1 MKVLMKGNEALSEAA
16 IRAGATLYFGYPIT
30 PQNEVAE
37 YMSRRLPTIP
47 GAAYIQ
53 AETEVAA
60 INMVYGAVS
69 TGRRA
74 LTTSSS
80 PGVSLMMEGISYL
93 AGSELP
99 AVIVNIMRGGP
110 GLGNINPEQA
120 DYFQATKGGGHGSY
134 RLIVL
139 APSSVQEMTDLVV
152 LAFDLADKYRNPV
165 MVVADGNLGQMME
178 PVELAESYPN
188 RFDHSSWAVTGASGR
203 KGHTITSIYLDADEM
218 EAYIKHIYAKYA
230 EAERTEVRSEQYLT
244 DDADVVLVAYGIVSR
259 VVRTVVEQL
268 RQEGI
273 KAGMVRPI
281 TLWPFP
287 KAVLR
292 GLADHV
298 KFFMTCEMSMGQM
311 VEDVMLSVEG
321 LRPVYFYG
329 RSGGNV
335 PTPTEIVDAV
345 KSHL

>member
-30 PQNEVAE
+30 PQNEVGE
-37 YMSRRLPTIP
+37 YMSRRLPTVP
-47 GAAYIQ
+47 GGAYIQ

-74 LTTSSS
+74 LTSSSS
-80 PGVSLMMEGISYL
+80 PGISLMMEGISYL
-93 AGSELP
+93 AGAELP
-99 AVIVNIMRGGP
+99 AVVVSIMRGGP
-110 GLGNINPEQA
+110 GLGNINPEQS

-134 RLIVL
+134 RMIVL
-139 APSSVQEMTDLVV
+139 APASVQEMTDLTV

-165 MVVADGNLGQMME
+165 MVAADGNLGQMME
-178 PVELAESYPN
+178 PVELASSYPN
-188 RFDHSSWAVTGASGR
+188 NHDHSAWALTGAKGR
-203 KGHTITSIYLDADEM
+203 KGHTVTSIYLEADEM
-218 EAYIKHIYAKYA
+218 EAYIHHLYRKYA
-230 EAERTEVRSEQYLT
+230 EVERTEVRFEEYET
-244 DDADVVLVAYGIVSR
+244 ADAEVVIVAYGIVAR
-259 VVRTVVEQL
+259 VVRSAVEQL
-268 RQEGI
+268 RQAGV

-292 GLADHV
+292 KLADQA
-298 KFFMTCEMSMGQM
+298 KFFLTCEMSMGQM

-321 LRPVYFYG
+321 VRPVYFYG
-329 RSGGNV
+329 RCGGNV
-335 PTPTEIVDAV
+335 PSPAEVVAAV
-345 KSHL
+345 QQHL